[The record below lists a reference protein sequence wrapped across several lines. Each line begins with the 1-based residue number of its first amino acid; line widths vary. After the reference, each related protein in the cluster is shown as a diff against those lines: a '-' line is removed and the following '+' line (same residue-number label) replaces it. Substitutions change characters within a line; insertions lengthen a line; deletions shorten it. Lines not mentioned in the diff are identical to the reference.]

1 MSDAQSL
8 WGPAALQ
15 AGLRAIGYEPWRVL
29 TAQNEEFT
37 VFDYEIE
44 VGSRA
49 GQTVQVGL
57 QVPPDFS
64 VTPPPGPHVSPRLNH
79 PGGNVHN
86 SSLGQEWEYWSRP
99 VPNWAADRSVGGY
112 LRHIRTLFSQ
122 L

>member
-1 MSDAQSL
+1 VTDAGPL
-8 WGPAALQ
+8 WGPAAFQ
-15 AGLRAIGYEPWRVL
+15 AGLRAVGYEPRQVV

-44 VGSRA
+44 VGSRV

-79 PGGNVHN
+79 PGGNVHP
-86 SSLGQEWEYWSRP
+86 SSLGHEWEYWSRP
-99 VPNWAADRSVGGY
+99 APNWAADRSVGGY
-112 LRHIRTLFSQ
+112 LRHVRTLFSQ